1 MGAGFGYFGKEFLII
16 VVQQSAAYSDQLKII
31 IWMINNYPSVRELME
46 ESDVYIC
53 HSATTGKIFNS
64 RMV

>member
-1 MGAGFGYFGKEFLII
+1 VGAGFGYSGNKEFFII
-16 VVQQSAAYSDQLKII
+16 VAAYSDQLKII
-31 IWMINNYPSVRELME
+31 IWMINNYPSVRDLME

-53 HSATTGKIFNS
+53 HSTTTGKIVNS